1 LLKLYDNVTD
11 RQTDGRSGVYLLP
24 SLAEFTGGKSYR
36 ITHVAQVNFILKKTI
51 RKKKLD
57 CGMK

>member
-36 ITHVAQVNFILKKTI
+36 ITHVAQVNFILKKKQLE
-51 RKKKLD
+51 KKN
-57 CGMK
+57 